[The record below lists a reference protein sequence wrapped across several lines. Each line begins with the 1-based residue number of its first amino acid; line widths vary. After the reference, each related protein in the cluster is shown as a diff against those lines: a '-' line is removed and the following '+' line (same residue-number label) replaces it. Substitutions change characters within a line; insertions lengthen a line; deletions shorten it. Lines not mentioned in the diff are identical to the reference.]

1 MSYLF
6 AAFSI
11 VWIVIFLYVL
21 SISRRQRELSGR
33 LKCFVSW
40 SASNQLIRPLRL
52 LLQRAEIHP
61 EQFFEMGRMTG

>member
-21 SISRRQRELSGR
+21 SISRRQRELSREVEMLRQLVGQQPTDT
-33 LKCFVSW
+33 SSSSTA
-40 SASNQLIRPLRL
+40 SAGGNSS
-52 LLQRAEIHP
+52 
-61 EQFFEMGRMTG
+61 